1 MAESSSDL
9 TLILFLVGA
18 LGLLFIVFLVG
29 FFNAAKSDNKT
40 AQIIYEKKRSIQSE
54 YELLQLGMSFEDVQ
68 NTLSTLKYIQ
78 PQLTSEKQKANGSI
92 VREYKWKTGFG
103 YNSTFLG
110 SESSFGNYSRE
121 SCIKTTFENDKL
133 VSRSEEGIYQ

>member
-1 MAESSSDL
+1 MSENLLLWLVIGGCA
-9 TLILFLVGA
+9 IAFVLFLIF
-18 LGLLFIVFLVG
+18 LFSF
-29 FFNAAKSDNKT
+29 AT
-40 AQIIYEKKRSIQSE
+40 ASNGMIQTTYEKKRSIQDE
-54 YELLQLGMSFEDVQ
+54 YELLQLGMSFEEVQ

>member
-1 MAESSSDL
+1 MSENLLLWLVIGGCA
-9 TLILFLVGA
+9 IAFVLFLIF
-18 LGLLFIVFLVG
+18 LFSF
-29 FFNAAKSDNKT
+29 AT
-40 AQIIYEKKRSIQSE
+40 ASNGMVQTTNEKKRSIQNE

-68 NTLSTLKYIQ
+68 KTLSTLKYIQ

>member
-1 MAESSSDL
+1 MSENLLLWLVIGGCA
-9 TLILFLVGA
+9 IAFVLFLIF
-18 LGLLFIVFLVG
+18 LFSF
-29 FFNAAKSDNKT
+29 AT
-40 AQIIYEKKRSIQSE
+40 ASNGMIQTTYEKKRSIQSE

>member
-1 MAESSSDL
+1 MSENLLLWLVIGGCA
-9 TLILFLVGA
+9 IAFVLFLIF
-18 LGLLFIVFLVG
+18 LFSF
-29 FFNAAKSDNKT
+29 AT
-40 AQIIYEKKRSIQSE
+40 ASNGMVQTTNEKKRSIQNE

>member
-1 MAESSSDL
+1 MAENL
-9 TLILFLVGA
+9 LLWLVIGGCAIAFVLFLIF
-18 LGLLFIVFLVG
+18 LFSF
-29 FFNAAKSDNKT
+29 AT
-40 AQIIYEKKRSIQSE
+40 ASNGMIQTTYEKKRSIQDE
-54 YELLQLGMSFEDVQ
+54 YELLQLGMSFEEVQ

>member
-1 MAESSSDL
+1 MSENLLLWLVIGGCA
-9 TLILFLVGA
+9 IVFVLFL
-18 LGLLFIVFLVG
+18 IFLIS
-29 FFNAAKSDNKT
+29 FAT
-40 AQIIYEKKRSIQSE
+40 ASNGMIQTTYEKKRSIQDE
-54 YELLQLGMSFEDVQ
+54 YELLQLGMSFEEVQ

>member
-1 MAESSSDL
+1 MSVNLLLWLVIGGCA
-9 TLILFLVGA
+9 IVFVLFL
-18 LGLLFIVFLVG
+18 IFLIS
-29 FFNAAKSDNKT
+29 FAT
-40 AQIIYEKKRSIQSE
+40 ASNGMIQTTYEKKRSIQDE
-54 YELLQLGMSFEDVQ
+54 YELLQLGMSFEEVQ